1 MFLKCA
7 QPKRWK
13 AYDGKVTEM
22 DTQYTLRARE
32 LFEIYRSISMNDI
45 PKDERLDVLLT
56 LRCTVKVCFIFLF
69 MFSLKLYF
77 PTIQL
82 LNYVDT

>member
-1 MFLKCA
+1 
-7 QPKRWK
+7 
-13 AYDGKVTEM
+13 M

-45 PKDERLDVLLT
+45 PKEERVDVLLT
-56 LRCTVKVCFIFLF
+56 LRRTVKVSFIFLF

-77 PTIQL
+77 RKIPSLIS
-82 LNYVDT
+82 VDT